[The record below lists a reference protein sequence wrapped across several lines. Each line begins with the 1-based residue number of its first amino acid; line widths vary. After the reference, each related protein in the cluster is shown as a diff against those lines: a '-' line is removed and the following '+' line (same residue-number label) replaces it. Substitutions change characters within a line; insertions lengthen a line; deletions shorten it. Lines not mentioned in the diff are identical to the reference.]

1 MKYPEPP
8 SLSMKVVIVMW
19 VMLALVILLILASC
33 SSFQKSD
40 TSKLEPVIE
49 NKIREI
55 NSSKTMTVQE
65 KESTI
70 SIIES
75 LKNENRSLRE
85 VIAER
90 DKAVKRQSELITEC
104 QEELKDVTE
113 NAGKYEGIRNFVTWI
128 FGAIII
134 WLLLKVFKE
143 KIPFNIP
150 FV

>member
-8 SLSMKVVIVMW
+8 SLSMKVVLIMGA
-19 VMLALVILLILASC
+19 MLVLLIFLLLNSC
-33 SSFQKSD
+33 STFQAVSE
-40 TSKLEPVIE
+40 SPLEPVVE

-55 NSSKTMTVQE
+55 NSSTTMTPKE

-70 SIIES
+70 AVLES
-75 LKNENRSLRE
+75 QKNENKTLR
-85 VIAER
+85 ANGQ
-90 DKAVKRQSELITEC
+90 DTKDELASC
-104 QEELKDVTE
+104 QAELKDVTE

-128 FGAIII
+128 FGAVII